1 VREAGLLAA
10 SFAVSWLGFALLASS
25 QAKYRRAMAVTRVP
39 RRRLTIQRS
48 AGGLL
53 LLFALALT
61 CLRDGPSFGTVLW
74 LLILS
79 LAAVTAAF
87 VLTWRPRW
95 LSMIARM
102 SGR

>member
-1 VREAGLLAA
+1 MREAGLLVA

-48 AGGLL
+48 TGGLL

-74 LLILS
+74 LLVLS
-79 LAAVTAAF
+79 LAAVTVTF

-95 LSMIARM
+95 LATMAE
-102 SGR
+102 

>member
-1 VREAGLLAA
+1 MREAGLLVA

-25 QAKYRRAMAVTRVP
+25 QAKYRRAMGVTRVRRP
-39 RRRLTIQRS
+39 RLAIQRS

-74 LLILS
+74 LLVLS
-79 LAAVTAAF
+79 LAAVTVTF
-87 VLTWRPRW
+87 VLAWRPRW
-95 LSMIARM
+95 LATMAE
-102 SGR
+102 